1 MAGWLVGC
9 DVAESVR
16 VKTTPNAPLE
26 EVLEEMGRYHV
37 EDLPVV
43 TADGSD
49 RLLGVLHYS
58 KTLRAIS
65 AEVLRRRETADGLG
79 VAAG

>member
-1 MAGWLVGC
+1 M
-9 DVAESVR
+9 
-16 VKTTPNAPLE
+16 PLE
-26 EVLEEMGRYHV
+26 EALEEMRRYHV

-43 TADGSD
+43 AADNSD